1 MIGRTGR
8 VADVD
13 ERFTATNS
21 ISMKSTPNLNNAV
34 KIKNSE
40 NFSETLQSERENADD
55 LLLNLRKPMKAT
67 DSDSKGPRNSLVKT
81 SI

>member
-1 MIGRTGR
+1 MIITTRIG
-8 VADVD
+8 DID

-21 ISMKSTPNLNNAV
+21 NSMKSTPNLNNAT

-40 NFSETLQSERENADD
+40 NFSETLQSERENAED
-55 LLLNLRKPMKAT
+55 LLLNLRKPSNVI
-67 DSDSKGPRNSLVKT
+67 DSDSKGPRNSIVKT